1 MSLHKPTVF
10 TGAATALIT
19 PFRDGKIDRAA
30 LAGLIE
36 FQIAGGIAAILV
48 AGTTGES
55 ATLDFDEHGE
65 LIAAASEIIAGRVP
79 LLAGCGSNCTERAA
93 RLAKIACD
101 VGADALLAV
110 TPYYNKASARGVL
123 LHYRAIAEASAR
135 PVLVYNVPARTG
147 MTLTVQTY
155 RELAKLD
162 RICGVKEASG
172 DLELLGQLVTD
183 CGEDLDIYTGNDT
196 QTVSAM
202 RLGARGV
209 ISVVSNLLPDR
220 MSALCRLCADG
231 DYRRASQILQELRPL
246 LRVLSAEVNPIPR
259 QVRGG
264 APRALPP
271 RIPPPPHPAFPGGP
285 PGAGGGKTLGLCP
298 KPRLNLS

>member
-79 LLAGCGSNCTERAA
+79 LLAGCGSNCTDRAA

-101 VGADALLAV
+101 AGADALLAV

-123 LHYRAIAEASAR
+123 LHFRAIAEASAR

-246 LRVLSAEVNPIPR
+246 LRVLSAEVNPIP
-259 QVRGG
+259 VKY
-264 APRALPP
+264 AAAL
-271 RIPPPPHPAFPGGP
+271 R
-285 PGAGGGKTLGLCP
+285 GLCLP
-298 KPRLNLS
+298 EYRLPLTPPSPEVRRELEGGRPWGSAPNPA